1 VKAVCTSID
10 VATLSD
16 TLQRQLG
23 TRSVGQDM
31 RNFANSFLAL
41 QQDRHRADYDPHAK
55 FAHSDAV
62 DAVDQAELALQA
74 FDRADA
80 DEQADVLAL
89 MLVNIR
95 D

>member
-1 VKAVCTSID
+1 MKSVCTSID
-10 VATLSD
+10 VATLSN

-23 TRSVGQDM
+23 ARSVGQDM
-31 RNFANSFLAL
+31 RNFANSFLVL
-41 QQDRHRADYDPHAK
+41 QENRHRADDDPYAK

-62 DAVDQAELALQA
+62 DAVDQTELALQA
-74 FDRADA
+74 LDRADA